1 MYSPTNVNPNPC
13 GRCWD
18 TGYEDFP
25 GNERTRLLKEK
36 KKRTGLIVL
45 ISVLVVIVLLAVAG
59 IAYYNSKI
67 ALLQYSDGK
76 LSSEGSID
84 ENDEEL
90 LAESAAMEQQLAG
103 LEEKNVVEAEG
114 EIFGDEDVFNVLLIG
129 TDDRTKE
136 FSDNARGDTC
146 MLLSINKKT
155 MAVKLVSFERG
166 MGVPILAGS
175 YQGQYDWL
183 THTFRYGGADLMMQ
197 EIRECFKIDVTHY
210 VRANI
215 YTFMQLV
222 DSVGGV
228 DIDLTQAEADY
239 INHPEGTYGAGHIRE
254 MNVAGQIQTVTAGVN
269 HLNGATAMVYARCRY
284 IDSDWHRVERQ
295 RNVIQAAVYQTKNLN
310 VLELNSLLDEVLPLV
325 QTNLTEKEITS
336 LLLLAPNYQGI
347 TLDQMTIPAEGTY
360 GSMTG
365 MGGRSMFAVD
375 FNQNAQILKEFVYGV
390 QSAGEQ

>member
-1 MYSPTNVNPNPC
+1 MVEFLKLFNRLDLAS
-13 GRCWD
+13 
-18 TGYEDFP
+18 
-25 GNERTRLLKEK
+25 ERKRELEKRKKIILTIVAILLM
-36 KKRTGLIVL
+36 
-45 ISVLVVIVLLAVAG
+45 VIVVLAVAG
-59 IAYYNSKI
+59 VVYYKSKI
-67 ALLQYSDGK
+67 GLLQYNDGTLSQPGTVDESD
-76 LSSEGSID
+76 ED
-84 ENDEEL
+84 L
-90 LAESAAMEQQLAG
+90 LAESAAMDEALKD
-103 LEEKNVVEAEG
+103 LEEKEAIEAEG
-114 EIFGDEDVFNVLLIG
+114 EIFGDEDVFNILLIG

-183 THTFRYGGADLMMQ
+183 THTFRYGGADLMMR
-197 EIRECFKIDVTHY
+197 EIRECFKIDVQHY

-222 DSVGGV
+222 NSVGGV

-239 INHPEGTYGAGHIRE
+239 INHPEGTYGESHIRE
-254 MNVAGQIQTVTAGVN
+254 MDVADQIQTVTAGVN
-269 HLNGATAMVYARCRY
+269 HLNGATAMLYARCRY
-284 IDSDWHRVERQ
+284 IDNDWHRVERQ
-295 RNVIQAAVYQTKNLN
+295 RNVIQAAVDQTKNLN

-325 QTNLTEKEITS
+325 QTNLTEKEITA

-365 MGGRSMFAVD
+365 MDGRSMFAVD
-375 FNQNAQILKEFVYGV
+375 FNQNSQILKEFIYGLENV
-390 QSAGEQ
+390 EAQ

>member
-1 MYSPTNVNPNPC
+1 M
-13 GRCWD
+13 
-18 TGYEDFP
+18 
-25 GNERTRLLKEK
+25 KEK

-45 ISVLVVIVLLAVAG
+45 ISVLVLIVLLAAAG

-76 LSSEGSID
+76 VASEGSID
-84 ENDEEL
+84 ENDEAL
-90 LAESAAMEQQLAG
+90 LAESAAMEQQMAD
-103 LEEKNVVEAEG
+103 LEEKDVVEAEG
-114 EIFGDEDVFNVLLIG
+114 EIFGDEDVFNILLIG

-146 MLLSINKKT
+146 MLLSINKET
-155 MAVKLVSFERG
+155 MEVKLVSFERG
-166 MGVPILAGS
+166 MGMPILSGS

-197 EIRECFKIDVTHY
+197 EIRECFKIDVAHY
-210 VRANI
+210 VRVNI

-222 DSVGGV
+222 DSGGGV

-239 INHPEGTYGAGHIRE
+239 INHPEGTYGEYHIKE
-254 MNVAGQIQTVTAGVN
+254 MNVADQIQTVTVGMN
-269 HLNGATAMVYARCRY
+269 HLNGATAMLYARCRY
-284 IDSDWHRVERQ
+284 IDNDWHRVERQ
-295 RNVIQAAVYQTKNLN
+295 RNVIQAAVNQTKNLN
-310 VLELNSLLDEVLPLV
+310 VLELNSLLDKVLPLV
-325 QTNLTEKEITS
+325 QTNLTQTEITS

-347 TLDQMTIPAEGTY
+347 TLDQMTIPAAGTY

-375 FNQNAQILKEFVYGV
+375 FNQNAQILRDFIYSEG
-390 QSAGEQ
+390 

>member
-1 MYSPTNVNPNPC
+1 MQN
-13 GRCWD
+13 
-18 TGYEDFP
+18 
-25 GNERTRLLKEK
+25 K

-45 ISVLVVIVLLAVAG
+45 ISVLVVIVLLAAAG
-59 IAYYNSKI
+59 VAYYNSKI

-76 LSSEGSID
+76 VSSEGSID
-84 ENDEEL
+84 ENDEDL
-90 LAESAAMEQQLAG
+90 LAESAAMEQQMAD
-103 LEEKNVVEAEG
+103 LEEKDVVEAEG
-114 EIFGDEDVFNVLLIG
+114 EIFGDEDVFNILLIG

-239 INHPEGTYGAGHIRE
+239 INHPEGTYGEYHIQE
-254 MNVAGQIQTVTAGVN
+254 MNVADQIQTVTAGVN
-269 HLNGATAMVYARCRY
+269 HLNGATAMLYARCRY
-284 IDSDWHRVERQ
+284 IDNDWHRVERQ
-295 RNVIQAAVYQTKNLN
+295 RNVIQAAVNQTKNLN
-310 VLELNSLLDEVLPLV
+310 LLELNSLLDEVLPLV

-336 LLLLAPNYQGI
+336 LMLLAPRYQGI
-347 TLDQMTIPAEGTY
+347 TLDQMTIPEEGTY

-375 FNQNAQILKEFVYGV
+375 FNQNAQILKEFIYG
-390 QSAGEQ
+390 AGNS

>member
-1 MYSPTNVNPNPC
+1 M
-13 GRCWD
+13 
-18 TGYEDFP
+18 
-25 GNERTRLLKEK
+25 
-36 KKRTGLIVL
+36 KKRKKIILTIVAIL
-45 ISVLVVIVLLAVAG
+45 LMVIVVLAVAG
-59 IAYYNSKI
+59 VVYYKSKI
-67 ALLQYSDGK
+67 GLLQYNDGTVSQPGTVDESD
-76 LSSEGSID
+76 ED
-84 ENDEEL
+84 L
-90 LAESAAMEQQLAG
+90 LAESAAMDEALKG
-103 LEEKNVVEAEG
+103 LEEKEVIEAEG
-114 EIFGDEDVFNVLLIG
+114 EIFGDEDVFNILLIG

-210 VRANI
+210 VRVNI

-228 DIDLTQAEADY
+228 DIELSQEEADY
-239 INHPEGTYGAGHIRE
+239 INSAENETSNAFLHVQE
-254 MNVAGQIQTVTAGVN
+254 MNVADQIQTVNVGMN
-269 HLNGATAMVYARCRY
+269 HLNGATAMLYARCRA
-284 IDSDWHRVERQ
+284 IDNDWHRVERQ
-295 RNVIQAAVYQTKNLN
+295 RNVIQAAVYQTQNLN
-310 VLELNSLLDEVLPLV
+310 ILELNSMLDTVLPLV

-347 TLDQMTIPAEGTY
+347 TLEQMTIPVTGTY

-375 FNQNAQILKEFVYGV
+375 FNQNAQILKNFIYNE
-390 QSAGEQ
+390 QS

>member
-1 MYSPTNVNPNPC
+1 MHN
-13 GRCWD
+13 
-18 TGYEDFP
+18 
-25 GNERTRLLKEK
+25 
-36 KKRTGLIVL
+36 KKRI
-45 ISVLVVIVLLAVAG
+45 ILVIAIVLLAV
-59 IAYYNSKI
+59 I
-67 ALLQYSDGK
+67 ALLAIVGVVYYKSKIGLLQYNDGTV
-76 LSSEGSID
+76 SSEGTID

-90 LAESAAMEQQLAG
+90 LAESAAMEQAMKD
-103 LEEKNVVEAEG
+103 LEEKQAVEAEG
-114 EIFGDEDVFNVLLIG
+114 EIFGDEDVFNILLIG

-146 MLLSINKKT
+146 MLLSINKET

-210 VRANI
+210 VRVNI

-239 INHPEGTYGAGHIRE
+239 INHPEGTYAAGHIRE
-254 MNVAGQIQTVTAGVN
+254 MNVADQVQTVTAGIN
-269 HLNGATAMVYARCRY
+269 HLNGATAMLYARCRY
-284 IDSDWHRVERQ
+284 IDNDWHRVERQ
-295 RNVIQAAVYQTKNLN
+295 RNVIQAAIYQTQNLGL
-310 VLELNSLLDEVLPLV
+310 LELNSLLDEVLPLI

-336 LLLLAPNYQGI
+336 LVLLAPNYQGI
-347 TLDQMTIPAEGTY
+347 TLDQMTIPAQGTY

-375 FNQNAQILKEFVYGV
+375 FNQNAQILKEFIY
-390 QSAGEQ
+390 GEQSSAE